1 MNNSNLQ
8 THQKPKPKWKSK
20 TVQNVVLLLLVIALV
35 LLPFFVAKNGS
46 FSGSDDQGTAQIL
59 KNDPHYKVW
68 AHPLW
73 TPPSG
78 EIESLLF
85 TVQGSLGTGIIAYA
99 IGNAHGKKKER
110 ERQANAGSDAQESA
124 GTSQE

>member
-1 MNNSNLQ
+1 MM
-8 THQKPKPKWKSK
+8 SK
-20 TVQNVVLLLLVIALV
+20 TKQNVILLVLVLALVIA
-35 LLPFFVAKNGS
+35 PFIVASNGK
-46 FSGSDDQGTAQIL
+46 FGGSDDQGTEQIF

-85 TVQGSLGTGIIAYA
+85 TVQGSLGTGIIAYV
-99 IGNAHGKKKER
+99 IGNAHGKRTAAKAKGKRDEKE
-110 ERQANAGSDAQESA
+110 E
-124 GTSQE
+124 TK